1 LDEKLRVIK
10 PLIGIDNSK
19 FQPII
24 RELLDVKIELALAK
38 IPTV

>member
-10 PLIGIDNSK
+10 PLTGIDNSK

-24 RELLDVKIELALAK
+24 RELLDVKIELALSK